1 MSMNLAFEKPNG
13 EYVDFPF
20 QTPTKLTREVI
31 AEPSNI
37 EKLRLIKEYLEEEDW
52 IEEEE
57 NVEKDDEEEEEE
69 EDEVEVEDDEDGNE
83 E

>member
-1 MSMNLAFEKPNG
+1 MSMNLAFKKLNG
-13 EYVDFPF
+13 ELVDFPF

-52 IEEEE
+52 IEEDILKI
-57 NVEKDDEEEEEE
+57 VTQIRHKHSYGYKL
-69 EDEVEVEDDEDGNE
+69 VMV
-83 E
+83 

>member
-1 MSMNLAFEKPNG
+1 MNLAFEKPNG

-52 IEEEE
+52 I
-57 NVEKDDEEEEEE
+57 K
-69 EDEVEVEDDEDGNE
+69 EDMLRALSQIRHKMHSGHKLVMI
-83 E
+83 

>member
-1 MSMNLAFEKPNG
+1 MSMNLTFEKPNG

-52 IEEEE
+52 IEEDILKI
-57 NVEKDDEEEEEE
+57 VTQIRHKQSYGYKL
-69 EDEVEVEDDEDGNE
+69 VMV
-83 E
+83 

>member
-20 QTPTKLTREVI
+20 QTPTKLTRQVI

-52 IEEEE
+52 IEEDILKI
-57 NVEKDDEEEEEE
+57 VAQIRHKQSYGYKL
-69 EDEVEVEDDEDGNE
+69 VMV
-83 E
+83 